1 MKNKDRGINRKK
13 QREAAKK
20 EALRVKDAAF
30 FATVKYSL
38 LGFGLL
44 FVSFLLLYI
53 GQEYSP
59 GVFLL
64 STERTTVCFL
74 PCVGIWLS
82 NRYIKKA
89 RDSSQS
95 GSILFRHNLERWYI
109 AQTIF
114 AALVS
119 LMWALDFLL
128 SL

>member
-1 MKNKDRGINRKK
+1 MKSKDRGTNRKK
-13 QREAAKK
+13 QREAEKK
-20 EALRVKDAAF
+20 AALRVKDAAF
-30 FATVKYSL
+30 FAAVKYTL

-74 PCVGIWLS
+74 PCVSLWFS
-82 NRYIKKA
+82 DRCIKRA
-89 RDSSQS
+89 RDNIPP
-95 GSILFRHNLERWYI
+95 GNLFFRFYYKAWHI
-109 AQTIF
+109 AVFIM
-114 AALVS
+114 ALLWS
-119 LMWALDFLL
+119 LLWVLDFLL